1 MRGPS
6 KATQIIVSINCTD
19 SLLRETIIVDFIVL
33 LALNHGRLESPFDAV
48 AEFGALSCSQ
58 VTMCLALSLLEVVGG
73 RGQNLSRHVSLL
85 YDPL

>member
-6 KATQIIVSINCTD
+6 KATQIIVSINGTD

-48 AEFGALSCSQ
+48 AEFGALSCS
-58 VTMCLALSLLEVVGG
+58 
-73 RGQNLSRHVSLL
+73 
-85 YDPL
+85 